1 MVSDVVERS
10 AEVPAGRELDWKE
23 TVTGS
28 HWRMAP
34 NVRFAWTT
42 ACANVRKRM
51 GRIVMV
57 FMSPN

>member
-28 HWRMAP
+28 HWRMVP
-34 NVRFAWTT
+34 KVRFAWTT